1 MIWQSDLLSQDIV
14 EYITSHYKDKNFQ
27 CGSISNPDSSV
38 KQNLMMKWTDPYNRL
53 NEGVWSEIK
62 KKDHFT
68 TLYSIKQMSQLYFLW
83 YKQGHFY
90 NWHMDSH
97 PCGGVNAD
105 MSMTIFLNDDYEG
118 GELVIKVG
126 NIETSHKPKAGTV
139 IIYNTGALHKINP
152 VTKGDRKVIVGWLES
167 DIQDSFMRSHLIDY
181 SRVMH
186 SMPSDSPYLVE
197 LEQMRLNLIRQ
208 YESR

>member
-1 MIWQSDLLSQDIV
+1 
-14 EYITSHYKDKNFQ
+14 
-27 CGSISNPDSSV
+27 
-38 KQNLMMKWTDPYNRL
+38 
-53 NEGVWSEIK
+53 
-62 KKDHFT
+62 
-68 TLYSIKQMSQLYFLW
+68 MSQLYFLW
-83 YKQGHFY
+83 YKPGHFY

-126 NIETSHKPKAGTV
+126 NVETSHKPKAGTV
-139 IIYNTGALHKINP
+139 VIYNTGALHKINP

-181 SRVMH
+181 SHLMH

-208 YESR
+208 YETR

>member
-1 MIWQSDLLSQDIV
+1 
-14 EYITSHYKDKNFQ
+14 
-27 CGSISNPDSSV
+27 
-38 KQNLMMKWTDPYNRL
+38 
-53 NEGVWSEIK
+53 
-62 KKDHFT
+62 
-68 TLYSIKQMSQLYFLW
+68 
-83 YKQGHFY
+83 
-90 NWHMDSH
+90 MDSH